1 MLSEPSCRLHTLSG
15 LSFGTRTQAC
25 CHTFVMITLMARD
38 DNNMT
43 TIGYDFDFVL
53 APAAVMAQLFLT
65 F

>member
-1 MLSEPSCRLHTLSG
+1 
-15 LSFGTRTQAC
+15 
-25 CHTFVMITLMARD
+25 MITLMARD